1 MPFFQRNQKIWEED
15 LKLKKKNHFRKKKKR
30 NVSFKKTKIHGFIFR
45 KRRFNFEKSHDF
57 YGERKFV

>member
-1 MPFFQRNQKIWEED
+1 MGGRLEV
-15 LKLKKKNHFRKKKKR
+15 KKKIILEKR

-57 YGERKFV
+57 FGERKFV